1 MVLKEILSDIR
12 LALAECIF
20 TSGWAFGLV
29 WSMVF
34 YLIDK
39 TSKNKREG
47 DESERKR
54 KDGADPL

>member
-1 MVLKEILSDIR
+1 MGLNEILSDIR
-12 LALAECIF
+12 LALAVCIF

-29 WSMVF
+29 WSVVF

-39 TSKNKREG
+39 TSKNTSEG
-47 DESERKR
+47 VENERKR

>member
-12 LALAECIF
+12 LALAVCIF

-34 YLIDK
+34 YLIGRK
-39 TSKNKREG
+39 EVKRMAKKKG
-47 DESERKR
+47 GKCG
-54 KDGADPL
+54 K